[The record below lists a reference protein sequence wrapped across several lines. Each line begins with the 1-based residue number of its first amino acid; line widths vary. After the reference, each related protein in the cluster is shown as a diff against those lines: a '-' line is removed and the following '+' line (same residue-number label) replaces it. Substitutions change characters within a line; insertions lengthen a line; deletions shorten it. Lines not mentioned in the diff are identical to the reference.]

1 MPKATVENVQEKNDH
16 SKFGFFSP
24 KQYHSFYSSSATGKR
39 KITFPPGQPMLQI
52 HALRPC
58 GLQKQ
63 TRSTI
68 FPFWTDRRCRNEGE
82 IPCLECS
89 PSSTLLPQ
97 SHHCP
102 GTEPFLLHLGI
113 CPSHSWGTSL
123 PRTVHRCCLEREKKK
138 KIQNILS
145 SWPQRNVLCKWKQC
159 KVCAPS
165 HCTSLPGTCKSRS
178 NHSSGPSTLMCHFGA
193 KLAVI

>member
-1 MPKATVENVQEKNDH
+1 
-16 SKFGFFSP
+16 
-24 KQYHSFYSSSATGKR
+24 
-39 KITFPPGQPMLQI
+39 MLQI

-63 TRSTI
+63 TRSIT

-138 KIQNILS
+138 IPKYFVLMAPEKFSLQVETVQGLCTITLRFPSRNLQIKIQ
-145 SWPQRNVLCKWKQC
+145 PQLWAQHSNVPFWC
-159 KVCAPS
+159 
-165 HCTSLPGTCKSRS
+165 
-178 NHSSGPSTLMCHFGA
+178 
-193 KLAVI
+193 